1 LTVIETYTTLLKQG
15 KPERQGHYLSV
26 LSRETKRLTG
36 LIQDVLDLS
45 RLEAET
51 TPIPMNAV
59 AVEKVLKRVV
69 ATFLPHAE
77 TKKITLEIEVEQPLP
92 LVWGNSGQIEQ
103 VVTNLVNN
111 GLIYTPE
118 LGIVM
123 VRAGTNKQDELDMIW
138 FSVMDTGLGIPEED
152 LPHIFDRFFRSQAVE
167 AAGIRGTGLG
177 LAICKEIVERHNGY
191 IEAKSVV
198 GQGATFTVW
207 LPIDGHLT
215 AE

>member
-1 LTVIETYTTLLKQG
+1 M
-15 KPERQGHYLSV
+15 H
-26 LSRETKRLTG
+26 
-36 LIQDVLDLS
+36 
-45 RLEAET
+45 
-51 TPIPMNAV
+51 AV

-92 LVWGNSGQIEQ
+92 LIWGNSGQIEQ

-118 LGIVM
+118 SGVVM
-123 VRAGTNKQDELDMIW
+123 VKAGTSKKDDRDMIW
-138 FSVMDTGLGIPEED
+138 FSVVDTGLGIPTED

-177 LAICKEIVERHNGY
+177 LAICKEIVERHDGY
-191 IEAKSVV
+191 IEAKSVA

-207 LPIDGHLT
+207 LPVDGRLT